1 MARRGEARVVE
12 EGEEYMIT
20 GERGVFSSGSR
31 RFRHEARSILSS
43 LRGED

>member
-1 MARRGEARVVE
+1 MAGRGERRGRG
-12 EGEEYMIT
+12 EGYMIT